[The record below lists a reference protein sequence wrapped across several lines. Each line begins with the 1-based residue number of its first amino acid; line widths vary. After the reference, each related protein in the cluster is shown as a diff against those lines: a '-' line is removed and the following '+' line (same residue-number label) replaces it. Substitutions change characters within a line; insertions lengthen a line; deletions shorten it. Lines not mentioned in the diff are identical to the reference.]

1 MAENVNLTE
10 LIQFSPE
17 QNLQSKTDHEIV
29 ERVRGLKNKNTKL
42 AICKWKKDIQECL
55 LLRETAVDF
64 VMMLFMVNDGSK

>member
-29 ERVRGLKNKNTKL
+29 ERVQGLKNKNTKL